1 MFAYLNIDSIKNKS
15 ENLYSLLADKV
26 GILTIAE
33 TKLDGFFPTN
43 QFLMKGFRQPLRLD
57 INRNSGALLIYIK
70 SSLTVKILSNY
81 LLPSDIQA
89 IPFELNLKKRT
100 SLFVSSYK
108 PPP

>member
-1 MFAYLNIDSIKNKS
+1 MRNKS

-26 GILTIAE
+26 GILTIVE

>member
-1 MFAYLNIDSIKNKS
+1 MRNKS

-26 GILTIAE
+26 GILTIVE

-43 QFLMKGFRQPLRLD
+43 QFLMKGFRQPLRLG